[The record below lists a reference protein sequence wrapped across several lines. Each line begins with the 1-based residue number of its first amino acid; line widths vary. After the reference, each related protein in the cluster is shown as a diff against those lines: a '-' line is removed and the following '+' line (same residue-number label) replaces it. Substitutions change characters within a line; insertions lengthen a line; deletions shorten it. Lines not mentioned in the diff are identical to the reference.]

1 MKKISTGNYEHFE
14 GKIKYECIKR
24 SNGNYDIYVNSTEQ
38 GRFKCGLGVSL
49 DSCKRRIKD
58 FNDMYYV

>member
-1 MKKISTGNYEHFE
+1 MKKISNGIYEHFE
-14 GKIKYECIKR
+14 KGIKYECIKK
-24 SNGNYDIYVNSTEQ
+24 STGNYDIYVNTTSQ

-58 FNDMYYV
+58 LGEMYYL